1 MNHIMN
7 QAPLVSVIIGFFN
20 AEKFITETIESVMN
34 QSLDDWELLLVDD
47 GSVDASSDIAQRFS
61 RLYPHKIHYLEHE
74 GHRNRGVCASRNRG
88 ISKATGK
95 FIAILDSDDVWQA
108 DKLLQQMAI
117 LEAQPEAGMVFG
129 ASCYWNSWSGSE
141 AEKSSDYTPPL
152 GVAADTLHYPPTLLK
167 RCHPLGRATAPC
179 PSDLL
184 LRREVVKAV
193 NGFEEQFN
201 GIYQLYE
208 DQAFLAK
215 IYLSTPVFVS
225 SSSWTKYRLHPD
237 SCVYRVES
245 AGEEAQVRL
254 FYLSWLENYLHTQHI
269 DDPGIHGAIKKA
281 LFFQRNP
288 MLNQLASFLQK
299 IVNRVNIGPLTK
311 NMLASFKGKK

>member
-1 MNHIMN
+1 MN

-47 GSVDASSDIAQRFS
+47 GSSDAGSGIAQRFS
-61 RLYPHKIHYLEHE
+61 LQHPHKIHYLEHE
-74 GHRNRGVCASRNRG
+74 GHRNRGVCASRNLG

-95 FIAILDSDDVWQA
+95 FIAILDSDDVWQPN
-108 DKLLQQMAI
+108 KLSQQTAI
-117 LEAQPEAGMVFG
+117 LEAQPGAGMVFG

-152 GVAADTLHYPPTLLK
+152 GVAADTLHYPPTLLE

-184 LRREVVKAV
+184 LRREVVNAV

-225 SSSWTKYRLHPD
+225 SSSWTKYRLHAD
-237 SCVYRVES
+237 SCVYRVEN
-245 AGEEAQVRL
+245 AGEEARVRL
-254 FYLSWLENYLHTQHI
+254 FYLNWLKNYLNRQHI
-269 DDPGIHGAIKKA
+269 HDAGIHKA
-281 LFFQRNP
+281 LGRALFLQRHP
-288 MLNQLASFLQK
+288 MLNKLLYFFRKILNRLNR
-299 IVNRVNIGPLTK
+299 IVNGDSTK
-311 NMLASFKGKK
+311 SLF